1 MINMQNISAGG
12 YLSASF
18 LDWEGHV
25 AAVIF
30 MSGCNFKCPWCH
42 NSDLVFN
49 KTTPIKVTEIIEDIK
64 RRKLFLD
71 GVVIS
76 GGEPTCSL
84 GLISMIREMKK
95 IGLPIK
101 LDTNGSH
108 PEVLKRLLDEKL
120 AEFIAMDVKS
130 PLNDQDLMRMTGVSI
145 SSDLLKESIE
155 LIKRLALNYEF
166 RTTYTPELLSQ
177 EELLKIRKELNDDVH
192 WVVQCFKPV
201 NCIDDN
207 CLNYKEVKS
216 EDIKKI
222 LPGIKI
228 RG

>member
-1 MINMQNISAGG
+1 MQNISAGG

-120 AEFIAMDVKS
+120 VEFIAMDVKS

-177 EELLKIRKELNDDVH
+177 EELLKIRKELNDDGH

>member
-1 MINMQNISAGG
+1 MQNISAGG

-108 PEVLKRLLDEKL
+108 PEVLKRLLDE
-120 AEFIAMDVKS
+120 
-130 PLNDQDLMRMTGVSI
+130 
-145 SSDLLKESIE
+145 
-155 LIKRLALNYEF
+155 
-166 RTTYTPELLSQ
+166 
-177 EELLKIRKELNDDVH
+177 
-192 WVVQCFKPV
+192 
-201 NCIDDN
+201 
-207 CLNYKEVKS
+207 
-216 EDIKKI
+216 
-222 LPGIKI
+222 
-228 RG
+228 

>member
-1 MINMQNISAGG
+1 MQNINAGG

-30 MSGCNFKCPWCH
+30 MSGCNFRCPWCH

-49 KTTPIKVTEIIEDIK
+49 KTTPIRVAEIMEDIK
-64 RRKLFLD
+64 RRKVFLD

-76 GGEPTCSL
+76 GGEPTCS
-84 GLISMIREMKK
+84 GNLIHIIRYIKT

-108 PEVLKRLLDEKL
+108 PEVLQQILDEKL
-120 AEFIAMDVKS
+120 VDFIAMDVKS
-130 PLNDQDLMRMTGVSI
+130 PLNDQDLMKMTGVTI
-145 SSDLLKESIE
+145 SSDLLKKSIE
-155 LIKRLALNYEF
+155 LIKKLAPNYEF

-177 EELLKIRKELNDDVH
+177 EDLLKIRKELNDDGH

-222 LPGIKI
+222 LSGIKI